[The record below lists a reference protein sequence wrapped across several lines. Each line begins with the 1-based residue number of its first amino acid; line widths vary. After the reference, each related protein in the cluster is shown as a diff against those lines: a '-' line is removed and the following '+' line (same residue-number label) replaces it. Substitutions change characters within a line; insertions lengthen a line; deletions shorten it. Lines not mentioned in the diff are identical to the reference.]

1 MCSLASSVSRAFPK
15 LFAHTRTCACVCVC
29 QDIVV
34 VAILFS
40 SSFLADLCA
49 VVESCQGTTGWV
61 AEALRR
67 SLVLSACAGS
77 AGCIRCIRRLSGVLG
92 ASPSKLCLL
101 PQDLLKRGM
110 DELHEA
116 LVAAC
121 RAAKASV
128 SVTHLGGDSQATR
141 TKNITSTASDGP
153 RKK

>member
-1 MCSLASSVSRAFPK
+1 MLTCIVRVARLPEA
-15 LFAHTRTCACVCVC
+15 FAHTRTCACVCVSGYRC
-29 QDIVV
+29 CCHFV
-34 VAILFS
+34 S